1 MVEIRNRW
9 TDEAICTGETIRDA
23 VLGNLNRLRGANLRG
38 ANLRGADLGGADLR
52 GAYLVGADLRGADL
66 NWQSHDLLAEILR
79 QAAGEETEKLK
90 VAGLVI
96 ICRGKCWDWFASLSS
111 DPLYGWAIAV
121 LASYVREGD
130 GCPGV
135 LQNRVKAGV

>member
-23 VLGNLNRLRGANLRG
+23 VLGNLNHLRG
-38 ANLRGADLGGADLR
+38 ANLRGADLCGADLR
-52 GAYLVGADLRGADL
+52 GAYI

-79 QAAGEETEKLK
+79 QAAGDETEKLK

-96 ICRGKCWDWFASLSS
+96 ICRGRCWDWFTSLSGE
-111 DPLYGWAIAV
+111 PLYDWAMNV
-121 LASYVREGD
+121 LSGYVRDGD